1 MPSKNFPGPSIDR
14 LIESD
19 PQIIKVPMETMGWGA
34 RSSAMPKGDE
44 KPNTG
49 PMGISHVKSEGK

>member
-19 PQIIKVPMETMGWGA
+19 PQIIKVPMENMGWGA
-34 RSSAMPKGDE
+34 RASAMPKGDE
-44 KPNTG
+44 KPNQSNMTL
-49 PMGISHVKSEGK
+49 SHVKSEK